1 MSHDHD
7 HDQHHDHDHDHD
19 HDQDQAWP
27 PPKERVL
34 APSGQATVV
43 LDIGEGVGALVVH
56 TPSVLCG
63 TEIEIARRG
72 ESRAFV
78 HTEVRERVLPEG
90 SVYAGVFVALDEGDY
105 TVLDVADHPRCDV
118 TIESGQVTQIV
129 LPT

>member
-7 HDQHHDHDHDHD
+7 HDL
-19 HDQDQAWP
+19 AWSRP
-27 PPKERVL
+27 NERVL
-34 APSGQATVV
+34 PASGQGTVV

-56 TPSVLCG
+56 TPSALCG
-63 TEIEIARRG
+63 REIEIARRG

-118 TIESGQVTQIV
+118 TIESGRVTHVV